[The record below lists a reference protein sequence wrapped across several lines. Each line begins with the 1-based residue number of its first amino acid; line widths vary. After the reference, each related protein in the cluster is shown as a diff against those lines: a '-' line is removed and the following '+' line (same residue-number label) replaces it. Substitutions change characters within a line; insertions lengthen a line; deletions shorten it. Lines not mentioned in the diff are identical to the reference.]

1 MLGFV
6 VGVTVLV
13 VVEVVV
19 VGNVEVF
26 VAVVEVVVVGNLDV
40 FIAVVEVVVV
50 GNVEVFI
57 AVVGTLL
64 AVVGLGDV
72 IGVSF

>member
-13 VVEVVV
+13 
-19 VGNVEVF
+19 
-26 VAVVEVVVVGNLDV
+26 
-40 FIAVVEVVVV
+40 VVEVVVV

>member
-26 VAVVEVVVVGNLDV
+26 IAVVEVVVVGNVKVFVAVVEVVVVGNL
-40 FIAVVEVVVV
+40 
-50 GNVEVFI
+50 EVFI

-72 IGVSF
+72 IGVSL